1 MLSNTIIMLIL
12 TKKHIVSAIISVSVL
27 AAGHQSE
34 ASAVLKTDP
43 SVSSGTLDCGL
54 SYYLV
59 DNDSKVGMAD
69 FALVRRIE
77 EGMALSS
84 EIGFSRTC
92 LDSLPHFAGRS
103 PLDFMADHGISYP
116 ANGYITADND
126 AVLYHFRD
134 VDLSRTGRM
143 TDSTMLML
151 FDIVVRTAELS
162 AADSVC
168 RPVTGQ
174 AVIISGDIDKE
185 SFLQKMEM
193 LSMMVKKEIPC
204 PAGSDSVSVCEK
216 VPEKALSVTTAVDS
230 AGGTATVNIRFSGP
244 EIPRSLRG
252 SSVSLISSQFWNEFR
267 NAAQSRISSV
277 FMAEG
282 IPYSSVMLFRYSSAE
297 AAEREKYLV
306 TAGVFPE
313 DTARAKAVMLSVL
326 ASFRADGLSEDE
338 YQYSRSVAARNLYA
352 RSVAR
357 SRENSDYVRK
367 CADAFLYGS
376 AVVSAR
382 DEAVFFLSSGLPD
395 TTGRRLLNEYLAALI
410 PDCGGMSLPESRKAF
425 RMSDTLLF
433 ASGHP
438 AVKVKKSRHNKN
450 SDSEIWY
457 FSNGMTAI
465 YKKMPTDG
473 IMHYSWVMRG
483 GYGSVSDLKT
493 GEGAFYSDFLS
504 NANICGMKSHD
515 FRKLLSAEGIS
526 MNSEVGL
533 SGMRIYGTAPFSRMT
548 LLMKSLL
555 TVAGTY
561 EEDEAQGQYYLECE
575 RLRLSSQRGE
585 YRSRLAAID
594 SIMSPGYRYYPDK
607 SLSGL
612 YEDLPS
618 RAGKFYKSQFSKA
631 DDGALVL
638 VGDMDPYD
646 VKKILESYFGG
657 FSTQGYGAMR
667 PWVNYQPVTGWSTY
681 IKDGR
686 ANSLDMVLSSGL
698 VLNSLNYMSA
708 QVVTMAVR
716 DAVAKALSGLGMT
729 VRVSDCFSY
738 FPHERYTVSISAMPV
753 RLSSLPA
760 SVFRGSYFNCL
771 YSVRMAL
778 DRLERDG
785 LDEASVN
792 MYKSALLDSYKSRQ
806 DDPAF
811 WVDLMSRRIITGK
824 NLDLKYEDRIAA
836 VNPESVAKVM
846 DSLFEGC
853 QIEYVI
859 KNENQTK

>member
-1 MLSNTIIMLIL
+1 M
-12 TKKHIVSAIISVSVL
+12 
-27 AAGHQSE
+27 
-34 ASAVLKTDP
+34 P
-43 SVSSGTLDCGL
+43 
-54 SYYLV
+54 
-59 DNDSKVGMAD
+59 
-69 FALVRRIE
+69 
-77 EGMALSS
+77 S

-252 SSVSLISSQFWNEFR
+252 SSVSLISSQFWSEFR
-267 NAAQSRISSV
+267 
-277 FMAEG
+277 
-282 IPYSSVMLFRYSSAE
+282 YSSVMLFRYSSAE

-473 IMHYSWVMRG
+473 NIYYSWVIRG
-483 GYGSVSDLKT
+483 GSASVPDLKP
-493 GEGAFYSDFLS
+493 GEGAFYADMLFKGK
-504 NANICGMKSHD
+504 IRGMEGPDLKKMLASQ
-515 FRKLLSAEGIS
+515 GIS
-526 MNSEVGL
+526 VNASVEPED
-533 SGMRIYGTAPFSRMT
+533 MRIYGTAPFDRLT
-548 LLMKSLL
+548 LLLKALQTISRF
-555 TVAGTY
+555 Y
-561 EEDEAQGQYYLECE
+561 EPDRELGEYYIGCE
-575 RLRLSSQRGE
+575 RLRLSSVRGE
-585 YRSRLAAID
+585 YRSRLAVID
-594 SIMSPGYRYYPDK
+594 SIMCPDYRYSRNK
-607 SLSGL
+607 SASGL
-612 YEDLPS
+612 YPDLPE
-618 RAGKFYKSQFSKA
+618 RAGKFFSEQFAKSN
-631 DDGALVL
+631 DGALIL
-638 VGDMDPYD
+638 VGDMDEYD
-646 VKKILESYFGG
+646 VRKILESYMGG
-657 FSTQGYGAMR
+657 FKTEKYITRR
-667 PWVNYQPVTGWSTY
+667 PSVIYQPVSGWSTY
-681 IKDGR
+681 VSDGRVNSADVVLSTRLMLTSTNYMAAQIATLAIKD
-686 ANSLDMVLSSGL
+686 D
-698 VLNSLNYMSA
+698 LN
-708 QVVTMAVR
+708 
-716 DAVAKALSGLGMT
+716 KALSKLGMT
-729 VRVSDCFSY
+729 SNVADSY
-738 FPHERYTVSISAMPV
+738 QVFPHERFTVSISSAPV
-753 RLSSLPA
+753 KLSTLPA
-760 SVFRGSYFNCL
+760 SVEYGSYFRSI
-771 YSVRMAL
+771 YSTRRAIAGTIRRGVDAAGLDMYKKILENRYDSMQSDPSYQARNISDRISKGKSLDLNYGEKIADVTVEDVNAMLKAL
-778 DRLERDG
+778 D
-785 LDEASVN
+785 
-792 MYKSALLDSYKSRQ
+792 
-806 DDPAF
+806 
-811 WVDLMSRRIITGK
+811 
-824 NLDLKYEDRIAA
+824 
-836 VNPESVAKVM
+836 
-846 DSLFEGC
+846 EGC
-853 QIEYVI
+853 KIEYVI
-859 KNENQTK
+859 KKD